1 MQTEEG
7 AGWMGLTWV
16 GCAVTVG
23 VSCYLALLKVLM
35 RPVIVV
41 EASVAQDVVEAQRSL
56 MCWTADGR
64 GLRGEGSLRCI
75 LHS

>member
-1 MQTEEG
+1 MQAEEG
-7 AGWMGLTWV
+7 AGWVGLTCVW
-16 GCAVTVG
+16 CAITVG
-23 VSCYLALLKVLM
+23 VSCYLALLKALM

-41 EASVAQDVVEAQRSL
+41 EASVAQDVVAAQRSL
-56 MCWTADGR
+56 MCWTANCR